1 MGYAR
6 HIPPGLVRGTGK
18 ASHLTITVTM
28 RKSLLTTLLLMPLA
42 AAGQVVPVGA
52 DMSPARLL
60 AAPAEG
66 DGGQSSVPLWRT
78 EDGRTLSA
86 TADDRADPTRAL
98 AVRPVQS
105 GPFLSS
111 GLQYDLGPRVSA
123 HANVSGQSWINS
135 AESCGSASAAAVS
148 GDRCNTPGAPPRIV
162 GSEVGATYRGSGY
175 SLGIGVGSS
184 RPTGS
189 GAALPRVLP
198 GLTTASGLPYSA
210 LSSSTEL
217 NAHGRLDLGA
227 RSGIDLGASVGRVR
241 LQPGNL
247 LGIGA
252 VDQKSLS
259 LGVDRGP
266 LYGAITGRSMQPEAG
281 AVNALNGD
289 RRWNAIDLGVTWRLP
304 WRGELS
310 VGAQNVW
317 SSGTGPS
324 GGPSIPEP
332 DQSRTPYVQYHQDL

>member
-1 MGYAR
+1 
-6 HIPPGLVRGTGK
+6 
-18 ASHLTITVTM
+18 M

-52 DMSPARLL
+52 DTSPARLL
-60 AAPAEG
+60 AAPVEG
-66 DGGQSSVPLWRT
+66 DGGQSAVPLWRSD
-78 EDGRTLSA
+78 DGRMLSA
-86 TADDRADPTRAL
+86 TSATRPDPTSPL
-98 AVRPVQS
+98 AVRPVQA

-123 HANVSGQSWINS
+123 HANVSNQGWINS
-135 AESCGSASAAAVS
+135 TESCGTPAAAARS
-148 GDRCNTPGAPPRIV
+148 GDRCNAPGTPPRIV
-162 GSEVGATYRGSGY
+162 GSEVGATYNGAGY
-175 SLGIGVGSS
+175 SVGIGVGSS
-184 RPTGS
+184 RPNGA
-189 GAALPRVLP
+189 GAALPRVVP
-198 GLTTASGLPYSA
+198 GLTTASGLPFGA

-241 LQPGNL
+241 LVPGSL

-266 LYGAITGRSMQPEAG
+266 IYGAITGRTMQPEAG
-281 AVNALNGD
+281 AVNALNSD

-317 SSGTGPS
+317 SSGSGEAPAGPS
-324 GGPSIPEP
+324 LREP

>member
-1 MGYAR
+1 
-6 HIPPGLVRGTGK
+6 
-18 ASHLTITVTM
+18 M
-28 RKSLLTTLLLMPLA
+28 RKSLLTTLLFMPLV
-42 AAGQVVPVGA
+42 AAGQVVPVGS
-52 DMSPARLL
+52 DTSPARLL
-60 AAPAEG
+60 AAPVEG
-66 DGGQSSVPLWRT
+66 DGGQTAVTLWRT
-78 EDGRTLSA
+78 QDGRQLSA
-86 TADDRADPTRAL
+86 TADDRVNPTSAL

-123 HANVSGQSWINS
+123 HANVTGQGWINS
-135 AESCGSASAAAVS
+135 AESCGTPAAAARS
-148 GDRCNTPGAPPRIV
+148 GDRCSSPGAPPRIV
-162 GSEVGATYRGSGY
+162 GSEVGATYSGSGY

-184 RPTGS
+184 RPNGA
-189 GAALPRVLP
+189 GAALPRVVS
-198 GLTTASGLPYSA
+198 GLTTASGLPFSA

-217 NAHGRLDLGA
+217 NAHGRLELGG

-241 LQPGNL
+241 LTPGNL
-247 LGIGA
+247 LGMGA

-266 LYGAITGRSMQPEAG
+266 LYGAITGRTMQPEAG
-281 AVNALNGD
+281 TVNALNAD
-289 RRWNAIDLGVTWRLP
+289 RRWNAIDLGVTFRLP

-317 SSGTGPS
+317 SSGSGEPSTGPN
-324 GGPSIPEP
+324 IREP